1 MQKVT
6 PFAAFHRWDDC
17 LRLVKKYFLYFIVP
31 EGRPI
36 FSSRICWPMYSTYLI
51 IFLLSCL
58 PLTYFLFYNIMSLL
72 DILEVSMEHLI
83 LGLLILSPMTGYEIQ
98 RFIKQNLSLI
108 CSHSAG
114 SVQIALSKLQREN
127 YIAAHDTM
135 EGRRHKKTFS
145 ITEQGRTT
153 FFNWIAQQ
161 IDEMQKVL
169 QTIQQRF
176 QQAQELALPP
186 EQDWN
191 SILQFQGYTLA
202 YGIAAA
208 QFERDWYSHLLQK
221 MEESL

>member
-1 MQKVT
+1 
-6 PFAAFHRWDDC
+6 
-17 LRLVKKYFLYFIVP
+17 
-31 EGRPI
+31 
-36 FSSRICWPMYSTYLI
+36 
-51 IFLLSCL
+51 
-58 PLTYFLFYNIMSLL
+58 
-72 DILEVSMEHLI
+72 MEHLI

-153 FFNWIAQQ
+153 FFNWIAQPMQVGKVKNMELSRLFFLGLAAPQERVAAIQDYIRQ

-176 QQAQELALPP
+176 QQAQELELPP